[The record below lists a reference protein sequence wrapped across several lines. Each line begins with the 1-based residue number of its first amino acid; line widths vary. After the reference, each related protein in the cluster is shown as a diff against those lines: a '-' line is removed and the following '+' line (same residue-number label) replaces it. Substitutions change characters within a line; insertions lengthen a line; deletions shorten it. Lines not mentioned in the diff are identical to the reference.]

1 MNKEKFGNNLQEVID
16 NIKQYVNLKTEL
28 YSLIILERLARIST
42 QVIVLLIILQLVFF
56 FMLFLSFGFVHWLD
70 KVIGNQLVA
79 YLIVATF
86 YLILGVFVFV
96 FRKQLFL
103 NPLIKGFTRI
113 FAEEEDLLDK
123 NPSRDRN
130 EEDENK

>member
-16 NIKQYVNLKTEL
+16 NIKQYVSLKTEL
-28 YSLIILERLARIST
+28 YSLIILERLAGIST
-42 QVIVLLIILQLVFF
+42 QVIVLLIILQLFFF
-56 FMLFLSFGFVHWLD
+56 FMLFLSFGFVHWFST
-70 KVIGNQLVA
+70 INGNQLTG
-79 YLIVATF
+79 YLIVASF
-86 YLILGVFVFV
+86 YLILGVIVFV

-123 NPSRDRN
+123 NPSRNSN
-130 EEDENK
+130 EKDENK

>member
-28 YSLIILERLARIST
+28 YSLIILERLARISM
-42 QVIVLLIILQLVFF
+42 QVVVLLIILQLVFF

-96 FRKQLFL
+96 FRNQLFL

-123 NPSRDRN
+123 NPSRNRN